1 MGPLLTH
8 TTPVIS
14 HRPGFRLDNLVD
26 NLADLLRDGRHLA
39 LDRCASLVRL
49 GFCLVPTFAEN
60 FREETQQFRARRQLR
75 QHRLESSF
83 NRVALHGLPK
93 TVATTMTANT
103 VWVAAIAPLGQIR
116 SHGLIAVATCNKA
129 SQRVIDMDF
138 RTRRSREARRGGK
151 RGV

>member
-26 NLADLLRDGRHLA
+26 NLADLLLDGRHLA
-39 LDRCASLVRL
+39 LDRGASLVRL

-93 TVATTMTANT
+93 TVATTMTANI
-103 VWVAAIAPLGQIR
+103 VWLAAIAPLGPISR
-116 SHGLIAVATCNKA
+116 HGLIAVAQGHKHP
-129 SQRVIDMDF
+129 QRAIK
-138 RTRRSREARRGGK
+138 TEK
-151 RGV
+151 R